1 MIAIMDNGGNKVMC
15 DEILGGWDAYLCR
28 VVKKSEMSTLLSR
41 TVCRPLT
48 VGFDPSASE
57 PLSSGPLSSS
67 TSRFRLVEVTD
78 AGDCG
83 RDNVVTPFA

>member
-1 MIAIMDNGGNKVMC
+1 MTAIMDNDDDKDMC
-15 DEILGGWDAYLCR
+15 DEMHEGRDAYLCR

-57 PLSSGPLSSS
+57 PLISGPLSSS
-67 TSRFRLVEVTD
+67 TSRFRLVELTE